1 MFGIIAFCVLS
12 GATFLIAGKKYLEI
26 YQNINL
32 GKDANISGSIGERWK
47 NVFLIALGQK
57 KMFKNLLPAL
67 LHLMVYVA
75 FVITQIEL
83 IEIFIDGFTG
93 GHRQLFNWFGESSFF
108 SALYVGT
115 ISFIEILSLLAL
127 IATIIF
133 LWRRNLLKIPRFNKE
148 EMKGWPF
155 KDANLILIFEVILVC
170 CIFTMNGVD
179 EVLFNNGVSKNHMG
193 ETGSYGFALS
203 QFIGPAFFGGVGNTT
218 LWWLE
223 RLGWWG
229 HIFMVFVFLNY
240 LPYSKHLHIMLAFP
254 NVFYGSLKPK
264 GYVDNMPD
272 VTKEIKL
279 MMNPDTAFAAAP
291 EGAPEIPTFGA
302 KDVQDLKWTNI
313 LNAYSCTECGRCTAA
328 CPANQTGKKLS
339 PRKVMMDVRDRAEE
353 VGANVRKN
361 GDFQAD
367 GKSLISDE
375 FISVE
380 ELRACTTCNACVEEC
395 PIMINPLDIIIQLR
409 RNLILEQSSSPEEW
423 NNMFSNIENNGA
435 PWQFS
440 QQDRAN
446 WINE

>member
-1 MFGIIAFCVLS
+1 MIGIIVFWVL
-12 GATFLIAGKKYLEI
+12 AVITFLIAGKKYLEI

-32 GKDANISGSIGERWK
+32 GKDDNVSGNTVQRLK
-47 NVFLIALGQK
+47 NMALIAFGQK
-57 KMFKNLLPAL
+57 KMFKNLIPAL

-75 FVITQIEL
+75 FVVTQIEL
-83 IEIFIDGFTG
+83 IEIFIDGFSG
-93 GHRQLFNWFGESSFF
+93 GHRQLLAWFGTSTFF
-108 SALYVGT
+108 KGFYIFL
-115 ISFIEILSLLAL
+115 ISFIEILSVLAL
-127 IATIIF
+127 VATIIF
-133 LWRRNLLKIPRFNKE
+133 LWRRNMLKIPRFWKE

-155 KDANLILIFEVILVC
+155 KDANLILIFEVILVA
-170 CIFTMNGVD
+170 CIFTMNGAD
-179 EVLFNNGVSKNHMG
+179 EVLYNNGVAKNHIA
-193 ETGSYGFALS
+193 ETGSYGFAIS
-203 QFIGPAFFGGVGNTT
+203 QYVGPALFGGLSNTT

-223 RLGWWG
+223 RIAWWG
-229 HIFMVFVFLNY
+229 HITLVFIFLNY

-254 NVFYGSLKPK
+254 NTFFASLKPK
-264 GYVDNMPD
+264 GYVNNMPD

-279 MMNPDTAFAAAP
+279 MMNPDTAFAPPP
-291 EGAPEIPTFGA
+291 EGEQEIPTFGA

-313 LNAYSCTECGRCTAA
+313 LNAYSCTECGRCTSA

-361 GDFQAD
+361 GEFKND
-367 GKSLISDE
+367 GKSLISDD